1 MVNQTKPNQTNP
13 IQTNPTDRPQ
23 TLSLRFLDTVQ
34 PRESLGSHQTTHRS
48 VIQILEFMK
57 AKATILALGLSAS
70 LLHAQDADFAKKL
83 ANPISD
89 LISLPIQ
96 SNYDFGIGLGDGTK
110 WTTNIQPV
118 IPFGISEDWNVISRT
133 ILPVID
139 QEGIAPAGDSLD
151 EFGLG
156 DTVQSFFFSPKESSP
171 IWGVGPVFLIP
182 TATDSL
188 LGTEKWGIGPTAV
201 VLKQEGPW
209 TYGALANHLWDFG
222 GDDSRT
228 SINATYLQPFVAY
241 ITHTKTTFAL
251 NTEST
256 YDWQNDQWTVPINFQ
271 ISQLFKIG
279 DQPMQAFV
287 GARYY
292 AEKPDN
298 GPEWGLR
305 LGLTFLFPK

>member
-1 MVNQTKPNQTNP
+1 MKP
-13 IQTNPTDRPQ
+13 
-23 TLSLRFLDTVQ
+23 S
-34 PRESLGSHQTTHRS
+34 
-48 VIQILEFMK
+48 
-57 AKATILALGLSAS
+57 ILALVSSAT
-70 LLHAQDADFAKKL
+70 LLHAQDADLAKKL

-96 SNYDFGIGLGDGTK
+96 SNYDFGVGPGNGTK
-110 WTTNIQPV
+110 WTTNVQPV
-118 IPFGISEDWNVISRT
+118 IPFGISDDWNVISRT

-139 QEGIAPAGDSLD
+139 QEGLAAAGDSLD

-156 DTVQSFFFSPKESSP
+156 DTVQSLFFSPKECSP

-182 TATDSL
+182 TATDTL
-188 LGTEKWGIGPTAV
+188 LGTEKWGMGPTAV
-201 VLKQEGPW
+201 VLKQEGQW
-209 TYGALANHLWDFG
+209 TYGALANHLWDFA
-222 GDDSRT
+222 GDDSRA
-228 SINATYLQPFVAY
+228 SVNATFLQPFVAY
-241 ITHTKTTFAL
+241 ITQTKTTFSL

-256 YDWQNDQWTVPINFQ
+256 YDWQKEQWTVPINVMV
-271 ISQLFKIG
+271 SQLFKIG
-279 DQPMQAFV
+279 DQPMQAFI

>member
-1 MVNQTKPNQTNP
+1 
-13 IQTNPTDRPQ
+13 
-23 TLSLRFLDTVQ
+23 
-34 PRESLGSHQTTHRS
+34 
-48 VIQILEFMK
+48 MK
-57 AKATILALGLSAS
+57 IKRVILALFSSAT
-70 LLHAQDADFAKKL
+70 LLHAQDADLAQKL

-96 SNYDFGIGLGDGTK
+96 SNYDFGLGPGDGTK
-110 WTTNIQPV
+110 WTTNVQPV

-139 QEGIAPAGDSLD
+139 QEGLAPAGDSLD
-151 EFGLG
+151 ESGLG
-156 DTVQSFFFSPKESSP
+156 DTVQSFFFSPKQSSP

-188 LGTEKWGIGPTAV
+188 LGGGKWGMGPTAV
-201 VLKQEGPW
+201 VLKQDGPW
-209 TYGALANHLWDFG
+209 TYGALANHLWDFA
-222 GDDSRT
+222 GDDSRAT
-228 SINATYLQPFVAY
+228 VNATFLQPFVSY
-241 ITHTKTTFAL
+241 ITHTKTTFSL

-256 YDWQNDQWTVPINFQ
+256 YDWQNEQWTVPINFVV
-271 ISQLFKIG
+271 SQLFKIG
-279 DQPMQAFV
+279 DQPLQAFA

-292 AEKPDN
+292 AEKPAN

>member
-1 MVNQTKPNQTNP
+1 MKTKP
-13 IQTNPTDRPQ
+13 I
-23 TLSLRFLDTVQ
+23 LLAITV
-34 PRESLGSHQTTHRS
+34 SS
-48 VIQILEFMK
+48 
-57 AKATILALGLSAS
+57 AT
-70 LLHAQDADFAKKL
+70 LHAQEADLAKKL

-96 SNYDFGIGLGDGTK
+96 SNYDFGVGPGDGTK

-118 IPFGISEDWNVISRT
+118 IPFGISEDWNLISRT

-139 QEGIAPAGDSLD
+139 QEGLSAVGDGLD
-151 EFGLG
+151 ASGLG

-182 TATDSL
+182 TATDSI

-209 TYGALANHLWDFG
+209 TYGALANHLWDFA
-222 GDDSRT
+222 GDDSRD
-228 SINATYLQPFVAY
+228 SINATFLQPFVAY
-241 ITHTKTTFAL
+241 ITPTKTTFSL
-251 NTEST
+251 NLEST
-256 YDWQNDQWTVPINFQ
+256 YDWQGNQWTVPVNLVV
-271 ISQLFKIG
+271 SQLLKIG
-279 DQPMQAFV
+279 DQPVQAFI

-292 AEKPDN
+292 AEKPAN

-305 LGLTFLFPK
+305 LGITFLFPR